1 MPLLQPQLELG
12 IKAALDKAQTKDS
25 QAAGNAALA
34 AELAKAIHLYV
45 IAATVNPG
53 QVTVGTS
60 ATGGPTVGA
69 TTTPGTLS

>member
-34 AELAKAIHLYV
+34 AELAKAIHL
-45 IAATVNPG
+45 
-53 QVTVGTS
+53 
-60 ATGGPTVGA
+60 
-69 TTTPGTLS
+69 